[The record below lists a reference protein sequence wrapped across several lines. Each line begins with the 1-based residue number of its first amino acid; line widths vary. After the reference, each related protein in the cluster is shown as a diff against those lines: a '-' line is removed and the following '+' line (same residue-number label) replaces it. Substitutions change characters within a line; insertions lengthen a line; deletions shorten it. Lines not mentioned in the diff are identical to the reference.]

1 MLMTTQQA
9 LAQYHLAYD
18 NAAYRA
24 TCGAIGWLLLAGT
37 PQTLTS
43 VTDTP
48 DYIEL
53 ANLLTDTALEMYRHP
68 AYHGRGWTLAFK
80 LHQLGTERLE
90 RGVLDL
96 AALQRTFTAVEAY
109 LALFRQEEG

>member
-9 LAQYHLAYD
+9 LAQYHIAYD
-18 NAAYRA
+18 NEAYRTA
-24 TCGAIGWLLLAGT
+24 CGAIAWLLLAGT

-43 VTDTP
+43 VTDAP
-48 DYIEL
+48 DYIAL
-53 ANLLTDTALEMYRHP
+53 ANLLTDTALEMCGHP

-109 LALFRQEEG
+109 LVRFRQEEG